1 MRGARAED
9 VCGAT
14 RKGTDEMDHH
24 RRLDAELDVLRDRVL
39 VLGGEAET
47 ALRRAMYSLAERDSQ
62 TAREVL
68 ANDDTVD
75 NLEVEIDRLCIDV
88 LALRQPAAR
97 DLRFVISVAKITPI
111 LERLADHACNIA
123 RAALDLNDQPELKY
137 NPNLPRMA
145 EVASGMLRAALDAF
159 TKGDAAAARQ
169 VIEQDDEID
178 RMYERLFNDLIDLMA
193 EEPQAA
199 RRAARHLFVA
209 KHLERVADY
218 VTDICE
224 LTVYMAEAAVIKH
237 GYEKAKGP
245 ARPTPPAS

>member
-1 MRGARAED
+1 
-9 VCGAT
+9 
-14 RKGTDEMDHH
+14 MDRH
-24 RRLDAELDVLRDRVL
+24 RRLDDDLDVLRDRLL
-39 VLGGEAET
+39 VLGGEAEA
-47 ALRRAMYSLAERDSQ
+47 ALGRSVYALTERDSEA
-62 TAREVL
+62 AREVL
-68 ANDDTVD
+68 DGDDRID
-75 NLEVEIDRLCIDV
+75 RLEVEIDRLCVDV

-111 LERLADHACNIA
+111 LERVADHACNIA
-123 RAALDLNDQPELKY
+123 RAAIDLNDQPELRY

-145 EVASGMLRAALDAF
+145 EVAAGMLRAALDAF
-159 TKGDAAAARQ
+159 TRGDAAAARR

-193 EEPQAA
+193 EEPAAA
-199 RRAARHLFVA
+199 RRAARLLFVA

-237 GYEKAKGP
+237 SY
-245 ARPTPPAS
+245 